1 MAADALFMDFQRKRL
16 TGALVVGN
24 TLGLGCHAVLGSEG
38 QNDHGCHE
46 GHHIIDVAGPVQLR
60 KEGGV

>member
-38 QNDHGCHE
+38 VYAAPAVLIE
-46 GHHIIDVAGPVQLR
+46 
-60 KEGGV
+60 K